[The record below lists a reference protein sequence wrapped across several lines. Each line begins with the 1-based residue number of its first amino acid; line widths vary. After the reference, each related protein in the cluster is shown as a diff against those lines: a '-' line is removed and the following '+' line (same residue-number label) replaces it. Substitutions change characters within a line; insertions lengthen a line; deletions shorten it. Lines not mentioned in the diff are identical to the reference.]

1 MLDISLRASRA
12 INTLT
17 AAGRRSAAGG
27 LRISLSRSRE
37 RSAEFAL
44 ALMDRPAAGDEVVTG
59 DLGSRVFL
67 DRVTARC
74 LTGQVLDVQPDSA
87 GKFRFIVHRK
97 S

>member
-1 MLDISLRASRA
+1 MLDVSLRASQA

-17 AAGRRSAAGG
+17 AAGRRGAGSG
-27 LRISLSRSRE
+27 LRISLTRSPE
-37 RSAEFAL
+37 RSAGFAL
-44 ALMDRPAAGDEVVTG
+44 AVMDRPVAGDEVVTG

-74 LTGQVLDVQPDSA
+74 LTGRVLDVQPDSG
-87 GKFRFIVHRK
+87 GKFRFTVRRK